1 MTERQLDGQR
11 EERRMVELWRHGGT
25 PQPAAQAGA
34 VAKRLEDLGWDGLV
48 IGEDNGI
55 IPDPYVYLA
64 YAGACTTRLRLGSGV
79 AVPLR
84 HPLLAANAIAT
95 LHAMT
100 GGRTLFSFG
109 RGDGAMAQLGMRGH
123 TVHDFERYMTQ
134 LQAYLAR
141 DEVTIGEF
149 TSTLQRLFELDPSL
163 DVPKPPVD
171 ISATGPRMVA
181 MSARVAES
189 ITFAVGADAARL
201 AELVEQARGARAA
214 AGLDPATLQLGC
226 YVPAAVAADGV
237 TVAEAREIVRGA
249 VLRHARFSAFDGT
262 ALADVPDE
270 LKAGVLKAVEVTRDH
285 GKHRPK
291 KADFSLASVLDDEFV
306 DRFAI
311 IGSPARCAERLQ
323 ELIAAGVDRIVLLT
337 RVPTTDPG
345 EGNAARL
352 AQTVFPLVR

>member
-1 MTERQLDGQR
+1 
-11 EERRMVELWRHGGT
+11 MVELWRHGGT

-34 VAKRLEDLGWDGLV
+34 VAKRLEDLGWAGLV
-48 IGEDNGI
+48 IGEDNGSF
-55 IPDPYVYLA
+55 PDPYVNLA
-64 YAGACTTRLRLGSGV
+64 YVGACTTRLRLGSGV

-123 TVHDFERYMTQ
+123 TVDDFERYMTQ
-134 LQAYLAR
+134 LQAYLGR

-149 TSTLQRLFELDPSL
+149 TS
-163 DVPKPPVD
+163 
-171 ISATGPRMVA
+171 
-181 MSARVAES
+181 
-189 ITFAVGADAARL
+189 
-201 AELVEQARGARAA
+201 
-214 AGLDPATLQLGC
+214 TLQLGC

-237 TVAEAREIVRGA
+237 TVAEAREIIRGA

-262 ALADVPDE
+262 ALTDVPDE

-311 IGSPARCAERLQ
+311 VGSPARCAERLQ
-323 ELIAAGVDRIVLLT
+323 ELIATGVDRIVLLT